1 MLGTATSFR
10 QAVSAE
16 GIWGRRV
23 LVTGAGGSIGS
34 ELVKQI
40 SKLAPKRLCLV
51 DSCEFNLYQVSYA
64 LERERPVKNWS
75 ACICDIRDEI
85 AMRHLFLR
93 ESPEVVFHAAALKHV
108 PLLEEHNVVEAVL
121 TNVLGTKIV
130 MDLCASTGADFI
142 AISTDKAVNPSS
154 QMGLTKR
161 VAEIYIHDRALRH
174 PDARVSLVRFGNV
187 VGSSGS
193 VVPLFRK
200 QIEAGGPV
208 TVTHPDMTRYLMTI
222 EDAVRL
228 TLAAASLP
236 QAGFALYVLEMGNPV
251 RIFDLA
257 VEMIQL
263 AGKRPFVDIDVTFVG
278 VRPGEKLHE
287 ELSYA
292 WERLSPT
299 TVMGVRS
306 ASPDFDPRPKL
317 RKIDELM
324 AAAQARD
331 CDWIK
336 RVLTQIAP
344 EYAPCAEFA
353 KRPPAAREIVRR
365 IAAKNMGLRNRT
377 TAPGAIRSQRSR
389 SHENAGEI
397 RRAPCA
403 LVGIGN
409 SSPLQGR
416 SRRGLVCNDDDH
428 FARLGRIYGAT
439 GRHDRN
445 RGRGH
450 PGTQTAQHRAAGWR
464 DCVPVGW
471 SARSRGPHTGPIA
484 FGGADAIGERKSTGS
499 ERTTGARCLW
509 SFSRMR

>member
-1 MLGTATSFR
+1 MAPYRDNPELTIVRAAMDAGHWRAGSLIGHPRGVVGRLGEQVSSQPASRLNPAQALSVSELPMLGTAASFR
-10 QAVSAE
+10 QPVSAE
-16 GIWGRRV
+16 GVWGRRV

-40 SKLAPKRLCLV
+40 SRLAPKRLCLV

-93 ESPEVVFHAAALKHV
+93 ESPEIVFHAAALKHV

-208 TVTHPDMTRYLMTI
+208 TVTHPDMTRYLMSI

-236 QAGFALYVLEMGNPV
+236 QAGFVLYVLEMGKPV

-257 VEMIQL
+257 VEMIRF
-263 AGKRPFVDIDVTFVG
+263 AGKRPFVDVDVTFVG
-278 VRPGEKLHE
+278 IRPGEKLHE

-292 WERLSPT
+292 WECLSPT
-299 TVMGVRS
+299 AVVGVRS
-306 ASPDFDPRPKL
+306 ATPEFDPRPKL

-336 RVLTQIAP
+336 RVLPQIVP
-344 EYAPCAEFA
+344 EYAPGGDSQAVVG
-353 KRPPAAREIVRR
+353 RARD
-365 IAAKNMGLRNRT
+365 
-377 TAPGAIRSQRSR
+377 
-389 SHENAGEI
+389 
-397 RRAPCA
+397 RA
-403 LVGIGN
+403 
-409 SSPLQGR
+409 
-416 SRRGLVCNDDDH
+416 
-428 FARLGRIYGAT
+428 T
-439 GRHDRN
+439 N
-445 RGRGH
+445 RGQKSGEQNRR
-450 PGTQTAQHRAAGWR
+450 PKSNSQS
-464 DCVPVGW
+464 V
-471 SARSRGPHTGPIA
+471 IA
-484 FGGADAIGERKSTGS
+484 
-499 ERTTGARCLW
+499 LP
-509 SFSRMR
+509 

>member
-1 MLGTATSFR
+1 MLFNGISVNQGEGVVDLEVRLRLSFPPSLRTLARTKAFFGSSSFCPSTASWLGTATIRSSHFCGRPTHRPVRAGSLIGPLCGVVGRLGKQVTSQPASRLNPAQALSVSEVPMLGTATSFR

-236 QAGFALYVLEMGNPV
+236 QAGFALYVLEMGKAV

-257 VEMIQL
+257 VEMIRL

-299 TVMGVRS
+299 TVVGVRS
-306 ASPDFDPRPKL
+306 ASPDFDPRLKL

-336 RVLTQIAP
+336 RVLTQIVP
-344 EYAPCAEFA
+344 QYAPGGDSQ
-353 KRPPAAREIVRR
+353 KAAGRARDRVT
-365 IAAKNMGLRNRT
+365 N
-377 TAPGAIRSQRSR
+377 RSQK
-389 SHENAGEI
+389 
-397 RRAPCA
+397 
-403 LVGIGN
+403 
-409 SSPLQGR
+409 
-416 SRRGLVCNDDDH
+416 
-428 FARLGRIYGAT
+428 YGASEQ
-439 GRHDRN
+439 N
-445 RGRGH
+445 RR
-450 PGTQTAQHRAAGWR
+450 P
-464 DCVPVGW
+464 
-471 SARSRGPHTGPIA
+471 RSY
-484 FGGADAIGERKSTGS
+484 SQS
-499 ERTTGARCLW
+499 EVALP
-509 SFSRMR
+509 

>member
-1 MLGTATSFR
+1 MLFSGISVNQVEGVVDLEVRLRLSFLPSLRTLARTKAFFGSSSFCPSTASWLGAATIRSSHSCRAAIDMPSWRAGSLVGHLRAVVGRLGEQMSSQPASRLNSAQALSVSELPMLGTAASFR

-16 GIWGRRV
+16 GVWGRRV

-40 SKLAPKRLCLV
+40 SRLAPKRLCLV

-93 ESPEVVFHAAALKHV
+93 ESPEIVFHAAALKHV

-121 TNVLGTKIV
+121 TNVLGTKVV

-208 TVTHPDMTRYLMTI
+208 TVTHPDITRYLMSI

-236 QAGFALYVLEMGNPV
+236 QAGFALYVLEMGKPV

-257 VEMIQL
+257 VEMI
-263 AGKRPFVDIDVTFVG
+263 
-278 VRPGEKLHE
+278 
-287 ELSYA
+287 
-292 WERLSPT
+292 
-299 TVMGVRS
+299 
-306 ASPDFDPRPKL
+306 
-317 RKIDELM
+317 
-324 AAAQARD
+324 
-331 CDWIK
+331 
-336 RVLTQIAP
+336 
-344 EYAPCAEFA
+344 
-353 KRPPAAREIVRR
+353 
-365 IAAKNMGLRNRT
+365 
-377 TAPGAIRSQRSR
+377 
-389 SHENAGEI
+389 
-397 RRAPCA
+397 
-403 LVGIGN
+403 
-409 SSPLQGR
+409 
-416 SRRGLVCNDDDH
+416 
-428 FARLGRIYGAT
+428 
-439 GRHDRN
+439 
-445 RGRGH
+445 
-450 PGTQTAQHRAAGWR
+450 
-464 DCVPVGW
+464 
-471 SARSRGPHTGPIA
+471 RSRGKTAIRRYRRHLRGRSS
-484 FGGADAIGERKSTGS
+484 GGETSR
-499 ERTTGARCLW
+499 RTELRLGASVSDGGR
-509 SFSRMR
+509 RRAVGHA

>member
-1 MLGTATSFR
+1 MLLSSVSVNPVKAVVDLEVRLRLSFFRPYACWREQKPFLFFLVLPPRSHHGSAPRRSGAQHWCERPSPPGGEQEVFVGHLGGALGRPGKQMTSQPASGLNPVQALSVSELPMLGTAAALR
-10 QAVSAE
+10 QGVSAE
-16 GIWGRRV
+16 GVWGRRV

-40 SKLAPKRLCLV
+40 SRLAPKRLCLV

-93 ESPEVVFHAAALKHV
+93 ESPEIVFHAAALKHV

-208 TVTHPDMTRYLMTI
+208 TVTHPDMTRYLMSI

-236 QAGFALYVLEMGNPV
+236 QEGFALYVLEMGKAV

-257 VEMIQL
+257 VEMIRL
-263 AGKRPFVDIDVTFVG
+263 AGKQPFVDIDVTFVG

-292 WERLSPT
+292 WEHLSPT
-299 TVMGVRS
+299 AVAGVQS
-306 ASPDFDPRPKL
+306 ATPDFDPRPKL
-317 RKIDELM
+317 RKIDELI
-324 AAAQARD
+324 AAAQVRD

-336 RVLTQIAP
+336 RVLPQIVP
-344 EYAPCAEFA
+344 EYAPGGDSQAVASQA
-353 KRPPAAREIVRR
+353 KDRAINRTQSYGE
-365 IAAKNMGLRNRT
+365 RNRRPKGHT
-377 TAPGAIRSQRSR
+377 QPAV
-389 SHENAGEI
+389 
-397 RRAPCA
+397 A
-403 LVGIGN
+403 L
-409 SSPLQGR
+409 P
-416 SRRGLVCNDDDH
+416 
-428 FARLGRIYGAT
+428 
-439 GRHDRN
+439 
-445 RGRGH
+445 
-450 PGTQTAQHRAAGWR
+450 
-464 DCVPVGW
+464 
-471 SARSRGPHTGPIA
+471 
-484 FGGADAIGERKSTGS
+484 
-499 ERTTGARCLW
+499 
-509 SFSRMR
+509 

>member
-1 MLGTATSFR
+1 MMAWHCYNPELTFVCAAIDAGGWRAGSLRRVVGGLGEQMSSQPASRLNAAQALSVSGLPALGTAASFR
-10 QAVSAE
+10 QGVSAE
-16 GIWGRRV
+16 GVWGRSV

-40 SKLAPKRLCLV
+40 SRLAPKRLCLV
-51 DSCEFNLYQVSYA
+51 DSCEFNLYQVSYP

-93 ESPEVVFHAAALKHV
+93 ESPDIVFHAAALKHV

-121 TNVLGTKIV
+121 TNVLGTKVV
-130 MDLCASTGADFI
+130 MDLCCATGADFI

-208 TVTHPDMTRYLMTI
+208 TVTHPDMTRYLMSI

-236 QAGFALYVLEMGNPV
+236 QAGFALYVLEMGKAV

-257 VEMIQL
+257 VEMITF
-263 AGKRPFVDIDVTFVG
+263 AGKRPFIDIDVTFVG

-299 TVMGVRS
+299 AVAGVRS
-306 ASPDFDPRPKL
+306 ATPDFDPRPKL

-336 RVLTQIAP
+336 RVLPQIVP
-344 EYAPCAEFA
+344 EYAP
-353 KRPPAAREIVRR
+353 
-365 IAAKNMGLRNRT
+365 G
-377 TAPGAIRSQRSR
+377 
-389 SHENAGEI
+389 
-397 RRAPCA
+397 
-403 LVGIGN
+403 GN
-409 SSPLQGR
+409 SQGVADR
-416 SRRGLVCNDDDH
+416 ARDRATNRGQK
-428 FARLGRIYGAT
+428 FGEQ
-439 GRHDRN
+439 N
-445 RGRGH
+445 RGRKGH
-450 PGTQTAQHRAAGWR
+450 SQSAIAA
-464 DCVPVGW
+464 P
-471 SARSRGPHTGPIA
+471 
-484 FGGADAIGERKSTGS
+484 
-499 ERTTGARCLW
+499 
-509 SFSRMR
+509 